1 MFYTRAKIF
10 FSWHVPNKEK
20 KQKNLAPLKTV
31 CGERDWISTA
41 KIHVVC
47 KEETFVLWDSQSAK
61 ILPDGMQMD
70 ISLKSYM
77 LLVRGSVNDGERKR
91 TLLKFEIRIQNLPHG
106 WKS

>member
-31 CGERDWISTA
+31 CGERNWISTA
-41 KIHVVC
+41 KLHVVC

-70 ISLKSYM
+70 ISLKSYTH
-77 LLVRGSVNDGERKR
+77 LVEESVNGGERKG
-91 TLLKFEIRIQNLPHG
+91 TLLKF
-106 WKS
+106 